1 MRTKPTVITR
11 RAGNVLVHQRQWLGQ
26 RNTAKDNFLEF
37 KGAIC
42 DIILS
47 ARALRARRNKPS
59 ERASEPLQFL

>member
-26 RNTAKDNFLEF
+26 RDTAKDNFWNL

-42 DIILS
+42 DIILP
-47 ARALRARRNKPS
+47 ARALRARRNRPT
-59 ERASEPLQFL
+59 EPLQFL